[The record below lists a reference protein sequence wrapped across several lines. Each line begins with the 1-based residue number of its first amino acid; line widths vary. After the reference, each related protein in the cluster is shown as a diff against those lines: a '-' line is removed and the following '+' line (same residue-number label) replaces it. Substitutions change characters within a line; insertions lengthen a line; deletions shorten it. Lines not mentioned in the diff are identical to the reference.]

1 MKLQQPSMSRH
12 IRCQSRCIRMQPS
25 LNPSICAA
33 AVFRAMTHALM
44 QVCPTCLYL
53 VEGGGQANYCST
65 NWGNGFATN
74 SAIVKDNDI
83 SDATPFLQAVLQ
95 KPWLAQVTA

>member
-1 MKLQQPSMSRH
+1 MT
-12 IRCQSRCIRMQPS
+12 
-25 LNPSICAA
+25 N
-33 AVFRAMTHALM
+33 AVM

-83 SDATPFLQAVLQ
+83 SDATPFLQAVLA
-95 KPWLAQVTA
+95 KPWLAQVLP

>member
-1 MKLQQPSMSRH
+1 
-12 IRCQSRCIRMQPS
+12 
-25 LNPSICAA
+25 
-33 AVFRAMTHALM
+33 M

-74 SAIVKDNDI
+74 AAIVKDNDI
-83 SDATPFLQAVLQ
+83 SDATPFFEAVLQ
-95 KPWLAQVTA
+95 KPWLSQVTTAPVLHNVGVLSCGKVLHWLHTAMARGLLLAHDSSMASP